1 MRISITTLLALL
13 LSQFCL
19 GQQLDTFYGLFRQ
32 HYFNFEDSIQNN
44 KLEIDGNIWA
54 IGTPS
59 KSGFDSAFSPV
70 RALVTDT
77 MSTYPINADGTV
89 AFKVNPH
96 LMNILVEFTH
106 KFDTDTLKD
115 GGMVE
120 ISYDLGNSW
129 NNVCVNPYPK
139 DWFRFSFRTEN
150 MYDSSQKLFNGMP
163 GFSGKTNGWITS
175 SFHLVWFVKIFGP
188 LDSVML
194 RFHFIS
200 DSVAE
205 NKNGWMIDE
214 VKVSYVEMGGGFDE
228 QNVYGFTLSPNPSSE
243 FVYVKSIHGP
253 LPEVLKV
260 YETDGRFVKS
270 IKIENNRFNVSDL
283 NNGLYYINLNELQN
297 AAPLKLL
304 IVH

>member
-54 IGTPS
+54 IGRPS

-77 MSTYPINADGTV
+77 MNTYPVNADGTV

-106 KFDTDTLKD
+106 RFDTDTLKD

-129 NNVCVNPYPK
+129 NNVCINPYPK
-139 DWFRFSFRTEN
+139 DWLLYSFRNEN
-150 MYDSSQKLFNGMP
+150 LYDSSQKLFNGMP

-175 SFHLVWFVKIFGP
+175 SFHLVWRMKLFGP

-194 RFHFIS
+194 RFHFVS

-228 QNVYGFTLSPNPSSE
+228 MNASSLKLFPNPANRSLQFFSNTGAIPNE
-243 FVYVKSIHGP
+243 MKLFTV
-253 LPEVLKV
+253 
-260 YETDGRFVKS
+260 DGRF
-270 IKIENNRFNVSDL
+270 IENVMPINSSIDISKLEQGVYFLTFIHEGRTSFTRF
-283 NNGLYYINLNELQN
+283 
-297 AAPLKLL
+297 
-304 IVH
+304 IVQH